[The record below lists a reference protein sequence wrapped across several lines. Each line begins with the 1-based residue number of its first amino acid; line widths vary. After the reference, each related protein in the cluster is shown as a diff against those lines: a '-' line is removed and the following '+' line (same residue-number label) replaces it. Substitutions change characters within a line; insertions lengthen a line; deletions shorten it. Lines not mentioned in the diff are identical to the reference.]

1 MKRIYTFKNGYGK
14 LLDYKEGIY
23 GVSRLWN
30 QLIHS
35 VVKTSEVLDLTA
47 METILLMDEYLGG
60 EFESDD
66 ELVRICVRLDDISE
80 KFINESG
87 LSGGFIMTYI
97 VKWCLVDD
105 TDIYGMIKK
114 MGDLRK
120 QLMGQSLPVI
130 DERTVMKQT
139 SINSTH
145 TVEKP
150 KVPKTTEQVASA
162 IEEKDDT
169 PKLKKRK
176 KLEDLPIRKKS
187 SAVERAKQMLENDT
201 VQTSPL
207 LSEFL

>member
-35 VVKTSEVLDLTA
+35 LVKTSEVLDLTA

-60 EFESDD
+60 EFESAD

-120 QLMGQSLPVI
+120 QLMGQSLPAME
-130 DERTVMKQT
+130 ERMVMKQT
-139 SINSTH
+139 PIKSAH

-150 KVPKTTEQVASA
+150 KVPKTKEQVATL
-162 IEEKDDT
+162 IEETDDT

-176 KLEDLPIRKKS
+176 KLEDLPTRKKP